1 MNRGYDAAMKTNN
14 NKVALITGA
23 NRGLGLQTA
32 RELGKLGITLLL
44 GVRDVSKSQ
53 EALKELKGLGYT
65 VEAIP
70 LDVSDIHGHNYVY
83 DQISEKYGK
92 LDILVNN
99 AGIWKET
106 LTSSSNIP
114 GSNNTSTIR
123 LELLRE
129 IFETNFFGTVHLTQL
144 LLPLIRKSPAGRIVN
159 VSSIMGSLTL
169 HSDPASPIYQHKVFA
184 YDTSKTALNSFTVH
198 LAHELHDTAIKVNS
212 AHPGWVRTEMGGEGA
227 DLDPSEGGKT
237 SAMLATLPDDGP
249 TGGYFHLGQKLP
261 W

>member
-1 MNRGYDAAMKTNN
+1 MKTNN
-14 NKVALITGA
+14 TVALITGA

-44 GVRDVSKSQ
+44 GVRNVAKSQ
-53 EALKELKGLGYT
+53 DALTELKGLGHT

-70 LDVSDIHGHNYVY
+70 LDVSDLDSHNYIY
-83 DQISEKYGK
+83 GQISDKYGK

-106 LTSSSNIP
+106 LTSSSNVP
-114 GSNNTSTIR
+114 GSNNTSSVR

-129 IFETNFFGTVHLTQL
+129 IFETNFFGTINLTRF

-159 VSSIMGSLTL
+159 VSSILGSLTL
-169 HSDPASPIYQHKVFA
+169 HSDPASPIYEHKVFA

-198 LAHELHDTAIKVNS
+198 LAHELRDTPIKVNS
-212 AHPGWVRTEMGGEGA
+212 AHPGWAIARAVIHGSR
-227 DLDPSEGGKT
+227 L
-237 SAMLATLPDDGP
+237 
-249 TGGYFHLGQKLP
+249 
-261 W
+261 

>member
-1 MNRGYDAAMKTNN
+1 MKTN

-70 LDVSDIHGHNYVY
+70 LDVSDINCHNHIY

-106 LTSSSNIP
+106 LTASSNVP
-114 GSNNTSTIR
+114 GSNNTSTVR

-129 IFETNFFGTVHLTQL
+129 IFETNFFGTVNLTQL

-159 VSSIMGSLTL
+159 VSSILGSLTL
-169 HSDPASPIYQHKVFA
+169 HSDPASPIYQHKAFA
-184 YDTSKTALNSFTVH
+184 YDASKTALNSFTVH
-198 LAHELHDTAIKVNS
+198 LAHELRDTPIKVNS

-227 DLDPSEGGKT
+227 NLDISEGGKT

-249 TGGYFHLGQKLP
+249 SGGYFHLGQKLP